1 MAAYPALP
9 QMEGS
14 ELQPLFDTRIDRA
27 VSGTPK
33 LRSFY
38 DATKYQFRLVH
49 WLTPAQLVTLLAHY
63 EGGSPANKTS
73 PNTLTWNATGATY
86 SVYFAGPP
94 RQSWQEGRYVVEV
107 DLVQA

>member
-1 MAAYPALP
+1 MATYPALA

-14 ELQPLFDTRIDRA
+14 ELIPLFDTKVDRA

-38 DATKYQFRLVH
+38 DTTKYQFHLVH
-49 WLTPAQLVTLLAHY
+49 WLTPEELVTLLDYY
-63 EGGSPANKTS
+63 ETAANKTGT
-73 PNTLTWNATGATY
+73 NTLTWSATGANY

-94 RQSWQEGRYVVEV
+94 RQSWQEGRYVVAV
-107 DLVQA
+107 DLVQE